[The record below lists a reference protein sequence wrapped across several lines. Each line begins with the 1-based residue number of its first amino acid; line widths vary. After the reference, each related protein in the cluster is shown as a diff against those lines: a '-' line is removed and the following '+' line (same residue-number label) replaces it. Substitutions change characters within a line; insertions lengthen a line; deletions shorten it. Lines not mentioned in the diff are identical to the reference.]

1 MINKKLK
8 NISGILSLL
17 SSFIFIGLSLFS
29 FLAMM
34 LMILPEEYSHF
45 SLIVFLFALYYLI
58 ISIIMLTKFKTRR
71 KLIGSS
77 LRIII
82 ANIINAAWFI
92 LLIIKFALMPDS
104 DSNMDEILVLVM
116 YLSSGFIMVIF
127 SGISIILSIIT
138 VILTIIFLKPHFK
151 KEAREIKEYIKETK
165 EDIKK
170 DVNVVR
176 SYHQGD
182 FKYIEEE
189 VSNKNQQMLGED
201 TKYKIYFAAKKLYQ
215 DKDYNSALKY
225 FNKIPNFKD
234 AYKYIIEIEMKL
246 EEDLSINNH

>member
-34 LMILPEEYSHF
+34 LMIIPGEYDYF
-45 SLIVFLFALYYLI
+45 SFIVFFFALYYLI

-71 KLIGSS
+71 KLIKVSFRS
-77 LRIII
+77 II
-82 ANIINAAWFI
+82 ANIINIAWFI
-92 LLIIKFALMPDS
+92 LLIIKFALMPES
-104 DSNMDEILVLVM
+104 DSNMAEILALIM

-127 SGISIILSIIT
+127 SLISIILSIT
-138 VILTIIFLKPHFK
+138 SVILTIIFLKPHLI
-151 KEAREIKEYIKETK
+151 KEGREIKNYIIEKK
-165 EDIKK
+165 EDVKK
-170 DVNVVR
+170 DINVVR

-182 FKYIEEE
+182 FNYLEEE
-189 VSNKNQQMLGED
+189 VSNKNEGMFSDD
-201 TKYKIYFAAKKLYQ
+201 TKYKIYFAAKKLYN

-234 AYKYIIEIEMKL
+234 SYKYIIEIEMKL
-246 EEDLSINNH
+246 NDNLTNNKL

>member
-34 LMILPEEYSHF
+34 LMIIPGEYAHF
-45 SLIVFLFALYYLI
+45 SFIVFFFALYYLI

-71 KLIGSS
+71 KLIKVSFRS
-77 LRIII
+77 II
-82 ANIINAAWFI
+82 ANIINIAWFI
-92 LLIIKFALMPDS
+92 LLIIKFALMPES
-104 DSNMDEILVLVM
+104 DSNMAEILALIM

-127 SGISIILSIIT
+127 SLISIILSIT
-138 VILTIIFLKPHFK
+138 SVILTIIFLKPHLTN
-151 KEAREIKEYIKETK
+151 EAREIKNYIIEKK
-165 EDIKK
+165 EDVKK
-170 DVNVVR
+170 DINVVR

-182 FKYIEEE
+182 FNYLEEE
-189 VSNKNQQMLGED
+189 VSNKNEGMFSDD
-201 TKYKIYFAAKKLYQ
+201 TKYKIYFAAKKLYN

-234 AYKYIIEIEMKL
+234 SYKYIIEIEMKL
-246 EEDLSINNH
+246 NDNLTNNKL